1 MEMDDQIIE
10 KARELEDNGNLNE
23 CIKYIDDNIN
33 SIEDQLS
40 RSDILKIKS
49 ECFLYQ
55 ENPNSE
61 MARQVAEE
69 ALKIST
75 EKNDQ
80 KRVAESNLLLSQI
93 LVLDDGKKAVE
104 YGRKALEIYQKLSDK
119 GELIYATISLA
130 TILEDF
136 GEASAL
142 FERALQDAESSN
154 NLDMMAQAA
163 VNYAYLLVEEKGGEA
178 PLKTLDRVI
187 KKILGEGAKLKRK
200 EERIRAV
207 TNYSE
212 IFDAASD
219 IAMELDQ
226 YDLATK
232 YAGYLNKDP
241 QEFVK

>member
-1 MEMDDQIIE
+1 MEMDNQIIE
-10 KARELEDNGNLNE
+10 KARELEDNGNLTE

-80 KRVAESNLLLSQI
+80 KRIAESNLLLSQI
-93 LVLDDGKKAVE
+93 LVLDDSKKAVE

-136 GEASAL
+136 AEASAL
-142 FERALQDAESSN
+142 FERALQDAENSS

-178 PLKTLDRVI
+178 PLKTLDKVI
-187 KKILGEGAKLKRK
+187 KKILAEGAKLKRK
-200 EERIRAV
+200 EERIRAIS
-207 TNYSE
+207 NYSE

>member
-1 MEMDDQIIE
+1 MDNDIVE
-10 KARELEDNGNLNE
+10 KARELEDNGDLKE
-23 CIKYIDDNIN
+23 CIKYIDENMN
-33 SIEDQLS
+33 SIQDALS
-40 RSDILKIKS
+40 KTDVLRIKA

-55 ENPNSE
+55 ETPNSE
-61 MARQVAEE
+61 MARQFAEE

-75 EKNDQ
+75 EKGDQ
-80 KRVAESNLLLSQI
+80 TKVAETNLLLSQI
-93 LVLDDGKKAVE
+93 LVLDDTKKAIE
-104 YGRKALEIYQKLSDK
+104 YGRTALALYQKIDDK
-119 GELIYATISLA
+119 GEYIYSMISLA

-136 GEASAL
+136 KEASSL
-142 FERALQDAESSN
+142 FEKAMHEAESSN
-154 NLDMMAQAA
+154 NLDMLAQAA

-178 PLKTLDRVI
+178 PLNTLDKVI
-187 KKILGEGAKLKRK
+187 KRILGEAAKLKRK

-207 TNYSE
+207 SNYSE

-232 YAGYLNKDP
+232 YASYLNKDP

>member
-1 MEMDDQIIE
+1 MDNEIIE
-10 KARELEDNGNLNE
+10 KARQLEDNGDLKE
-23 CIKYIDDNIN
+23 CIKYIDENIN
-33 SIEDQLS
+33 SIQDVLS
-40 RSDILKIKS
+40 KTDLLRIKS

-55 ENPNSE
+55 EVPNSE
-61 MARQVAEE
+61 MAKQYAEE
-69 ALKIST
+69 ALKLSS
-75 EKNDQ
+75 EKSDQ
-80 KRVAESNLLLSQI
+80 KRVAEANLLLSQI
-93 LVLDDGKKAVE
+93 LILDDGKKAVD

-119 GELIYATISLA
+119 NEAIYSMISLA
-130 TILEDF
+130 TILDDF
-136 GEASAL
+136 SEASTL
-142 FERALQDAESSN
+142 FEKALQDAESSN
-154 NLDMMAQAA
+154 NLDMLAQAA
-163 VNYAYLLVEEKGGEA
+163 VNYSYLLVEEKGGEE
-178 PLKTLDRVI
+178 PLKVLDKVI

-232 YAGYLNKDP
+232 YASYLNKDP

>member
-1 MEMDDQIIE
+1 MDNEIVE
-10 KARELEDNGNLNE
+10 KARELEDNGDLKE

-33 SIEDQLS
+33 SIQDALS
-40 RSDILKIKS
+40 KTDILRIKS

-55 ENPNSE
+55 EIPNSE
-61 MARQVAEE
+61 MAKQFADE
-69 ALKIST
+69 ALKISS
-75 EKNDQ
+75 EKNDE
-80 KRVAESNLLLSQI
+80 KRVAETNLLLSQI
-93 LVLDDGKKAVE
+93 LVLDDARKAVE
-104 YGRKALEIYQKLSDK
+104 YGRKALELYRKINDK
-119 GELIYATISLA
+119 GEYIYSMISLA

-136 GEASAL
+136 NEASSL
-142 FERALQDAESSN
+142 FEKSMQEATDSN
-154 NLDMMAQAA
+154 NLDMLAQAA
-163 VNYAYLLVEEKGGEA
+163 VNYAYLLVEQKGGDA
-178 PLKTLDRVI
+178 PLNTLDKVI

-207 TNYSE
+207 SNYSE

>member
-1 MEMDDQIIE
+1 MDNQIIE
-10 KARELEDNGNLNE
+10 KARELEDNGNLTE

-80 KRVAESNLLLSQI
+80 KRIAESNLLLSQI
-93 LVLDDGKKAVE
+93 LVLDDSKKAVE

-136 GEASAL
+136 AEASAL
-142 FERALQDAESSN
+142 FERALQDAENSS

-163 VNYAYLLVEEKGGEA
+163 VNYAYLLVEQKGGEA
-178 PLKTLDRVI
+178 PLKTLDKVI
-187 KKILGEGAKLKRK
+187 KKILAEGAKLKRK
-200 EERIRAV
+200 EERIRAIN
-207 TNYSE
+207 NYSE

>member
-1 MEMDDQIIE
+1 MEMDNEIIE
-10 KARELEDNGNLNE
+10 KARELEDSGNLND
-23 CIKYIDDNIN
+23 CVKYIDENIN
-33 SIEDQLS
+33 SLQDQLS
-40 RSDILKIKS
+40 KSDILNIKS

-55 ENPNSE
+55 EIPNSE
-61 MARQVAEE
+61 MAKQFAEE
-69 ALKIST
+69 ALKISL

-80 KRVAESNLLLSQI
+80 KRVAEANLLLSQI
-93 LVLDDGKKAVE
+93 TVLEDGKKAVE
-104 YGRKALEIYQKLSDK
+104 YGRKALEIYQKLNDK
-119 GELIYATISLA
+119 GEYIYSMISLA

-136 GEASAL
+136 KEASSL
-142 FERALQDAESSN
+142 FEKAIQDAESSN
-154 NLDMMAQAA
+154 NIDMMAQAA

-187 KKILGEGAKLKRK
+187 KKILSEGAKLKRK

-219 IAMELDQ
+219 IAMEQDQ

-232 YAGYLNKDP
+232 YASYLNKDP

>member
-1 MEMDDQIIE
+1 MDNEIVE
-10 KARELEDNGNLNE
+10 KARELEDNGDLKE

-33 SIEDQLS
+33 SIQDVLS
-40 RSDILKIKS
+40 KTDILRIKS

-55 ENPNSE
+55 EIPNSE
-61 MARQVAEE
+61 MAKQFADE
-69 ALKIST
+69 ALKISS
-75 EKNDQ
+75 EKNDD
-80 KRVAESNLLLSQI
+80 KRVAETNLLLSQI
-93 LVLDDGKKAVE
+93 LVLDDTKKAIE
-104 YGRKALEIYQKLSDK
+104 YGRKALELYQKINDK
-119 GELIYATISLA
+119 GEYIYSMISLA

-136 GEASAL
+136 NEASSL
-142 FERALQDAESSN
+142 FEKSMQEATDAN
-154 NLDMMAQAA
+154 NLDMLAQAA
-163 VNYAYLLVEEKGGEA
+163 VNYAYLLVEQKGGDA
-178 PLKTLDRVI
+178 PLNTLDKVI
-187 KKILGEGAKLKRK
+187 KKILAEGAKLKRK